1 MNDVITNMDSIPKEL
16 LDKTLEALNYN
27 VEAMGKSVVIST
39 IGNNRHLHEIYFNI
53 SHNGE
58 LTQDYYNLMRAVELD
73 ENESPDEFNL
83 IYYDQ
88 YSIINYLSNFA
99 TISDS
104 FLSEVNR
111 KTTEL
116 IELFNTILGITVGS
130 TKHDTLEDMIDSM
143 YYDGDNYFL
152 RAIVGDDDYY
162 KKVMI
167 IVDPMLNIETKNF
180 FFKFRY
186 FIGHDQYETFEEMKT
201 GFINKFVNLP
211 EGQTQEYFWDLSTN
225 ENKKDV
231 E

>member
-1 MNDVITNMDSIPKEL
+1 MNDIVDKIPKEL
-16 LDKTLEALNYN
+16 LDKTLIALNYN
-27 VEAMGKSVVIST
+27 VEAMGKSVVIQNL
-39 IGNNRHLHEIYFNI
+39 GYNNPHLHEIYFNI
-53 SHNGE
+53 SHDGE
-58 LTQDYYNLMRAVELD
+58 LTEDYYNLMRSVELD
-73 ENESPDEFNL
+73 KNESPDEFNL

-88 YSIINYLSNFA
+88 YSITHYLANFA
-99 TISDS
+99 TMSDS
-104 FLSEVNR
+104 FLSAIQQQTN
-111 KTTEL
+111 EL
-116 IELFNTILGITVGS
+116 IELFKTILGVDVIATP
-130 TKHDTLEDMIDSM
+130 HETLEDLIDSM

-152 RAIVGDDDYY
+152 RAIVGDDNYY

-167 IVDPMLNIETKNF
+167 IADPMLNIETKNF

-186 FIGHDQYETFEEMKT
+186 FIGHDSYANFEDMKK